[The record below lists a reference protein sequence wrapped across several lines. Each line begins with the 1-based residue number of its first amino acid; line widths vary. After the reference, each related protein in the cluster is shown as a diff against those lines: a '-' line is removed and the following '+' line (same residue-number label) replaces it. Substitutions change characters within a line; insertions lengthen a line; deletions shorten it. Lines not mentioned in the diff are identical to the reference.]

1 MSPSEGRTGGVPG
14 PVKAYLFCTLFV
26 ILLSFSIFAAPL
38 ALCLPGPVS
47 ILLAFLALLFSESVS
62 VQMVALWFLCVFGPF
77 FLTAA
82 LLALL
87 RKTPLPLLIAASL
100 DPLARLLLLA
110 ALLQEELAR
119 SSGDLMICLGILVS
133 SVCAWLL
140 WRAYAAD
147 KC

>member
-1 MSPSEGRTGGVPG
+1 MSPSEGRTRLSG
-14 PVKAYLFCTLFV
+14 PVKAYLFCSLFV
-26 ILLSFSIFAAPL
+26 LLLSFSIFAAPL
-38 ALCLPGPVS
+38 TLCLPGPVS
-47 ILLAFLALLFSESVS
+47 ILLAFLALLLSESVS

-77 FLTAA
+77 FLTAV

-100 DPLARLLLLA
+100 DPLARLLLLV

-119 SSGDLMICLGILVS
+119 SAGDLMICLGILVS

>member
-1 MSPSEGRTGGVPG
+1 MSPSEGRTRLSG
-14 PVKAYLFCTLFV
+14 PVKAYLFCSLFV
-26 ILLSFSIFAAPL
+26 LLLSFSIFAAPL
-38 ALCLPGPVS
+38 TLCLPGPVS
-47 ILLAFLALLFSESVS
+47 ISLAFLALLFSESVS
-62 VQMVALWFLCVFGPF
+62 VQMVALWFLCVFVPF
-77 FLTAA
+77 FLTAV

-100 DPLARLLLLA
+100 DPLARLLLLV

-119 SSGDLMICLGILVS
+119 SAGDQLICLGILVS